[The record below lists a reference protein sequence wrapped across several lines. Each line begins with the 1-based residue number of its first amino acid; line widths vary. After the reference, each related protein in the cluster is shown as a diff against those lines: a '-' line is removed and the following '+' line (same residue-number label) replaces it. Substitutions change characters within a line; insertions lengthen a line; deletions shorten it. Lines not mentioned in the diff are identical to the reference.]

1 MTDKTGAIVVETT
14 GGPEVLQWR
23 DTEVPDPGT
32 GQVQVEVVAA
42 GINFID
48 IYQRNGL
55 YPLTLP
61 FTPGVEGAGVV
72 EAVGDDVGT
81 LEVGSRVAWSGSLG
95 SYTQHRVLDAAD
107 VVEVPENVHLDLAA
121 AVMLQGMT
129 AHYLCHDTYPL
140 QPGDICLIHAGAG
153 GVGNLLIQ
161 MAKMRGARVFATVG
175 TAEKAEVAQAAG
187 ADHVINYADTDFKQ
201 AIEEIAGP
209 KQLAVVYDGVGKDT
223 FERGME
229 LLGRRG
235 VMVTF
240 GNSSGPPPP
249 IEALQLMR
257 LGSLYVTRPTL
268 FDYNA
273 TRDQLEQR
281 STALFR
287 MIADGTLEVR
297 IGARF
302 PLSAAADAHRAL
314 QGRSTTGKVLLE
326 A

>member
-61 FTPGVEGAGVV
+61 FTPGVEGAGIV
-72 EAVGDDVGT
+72 EVVGDDVGT

-107 VVEVPENVHLDLAA
+107 VVEVPENVPLDLAA

-175 TAEKAEVAQAAG
+175 TAEKAEVALAAG

>member
-107 VVEVPENVHLDLAA
+107 VVEVPENVPLDLAA

-175 TAEKAEVAQAAG
+175 TAEKAEVALAAG

-201 AIEEIAGP
+201 AIEEIAGT

-223 FERGME
+223 FERGLE
-229 LLGRRG
+229 LLRRRG

>member
-1 MTDKTGAIVVETT
+1 MTDKTGAILVETT

-23 DTEVPDPGT
+23 DTEVPDPGS

-55 YPLTLP
+55 YPLALP
-61 FTPGVEGAGVV
+61 FTPGVEGAGIV
-72 EAVGDDVGT
+72 EVVGDDVGT

-107 VVEVPENVHLDLAA
+107 VVEVPENVPLDLAA

-175 TAEKAEVAQAAG
+175 TAEKAEVALAAG

-201 AIEEIAGP
+201 AIEEIAGT

-223 FERGME
+223 FERGLE
-229 LLGRRG
+229 LLRRRG

-302 PLSAAADAHRAL
+302 PLSAAEDAHRAL
-314 QGRSTTGKVLLE
+314 AGRSTTGKVLLE
-326 A
+326 G